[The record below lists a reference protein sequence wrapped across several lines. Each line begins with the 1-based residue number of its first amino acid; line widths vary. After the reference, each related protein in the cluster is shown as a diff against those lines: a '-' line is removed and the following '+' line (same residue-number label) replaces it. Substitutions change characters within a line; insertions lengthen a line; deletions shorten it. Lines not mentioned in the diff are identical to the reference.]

1 MVECTWFVCTLSCTR
16 FAILRYQKPEPF
28 RRFSQRLVEYI
39 YNCFHRHNWDGFFW
53 HRFVITGILKYAWVL
68 IWFMANVLLWKTNTI
83 IFTANHKNSSILK
96 PFIYEW
102 SKKDAIQ
109 KSKHTWA
116 IYRTFR
122 TFYCKLS
129 AWLFGKVSNR
139 ITIKNGPSSINRVL
153 HLRVLKCTVFF
164 CL

>member
-53 HRFVITGILKYAWVL
+53 HRFVITGILKYALSTIL
-68 IWFMANVLLWKTNTI
+68 IYGQCFIM
-83 IFTANHKNSSILK
+83 KNKHNYFHSQPLKQLILK
-96 PFIYEW
+96 TFIYEW
-102 SKKDAIQ
+102 SKEDAIQ
-109 KSKHTWA
+109 KSKNTWA
-116 IYRTFR
+116 IYRTYR

-139 ITIKNGPSSINRVL
+139 ITIKNGSCIQNKPYL
-153 HLRVLKCTVFF
+153 A
-164 CL
+164 